1 MPKRT
6 FENRLNDLTNREW
19 LLFQKSWFVHRPAP
33 REKDVL
39 LHPAK
44 FPEDLIQQFI
54 EFFTKRGQTVLDPM
68 AGTGSTLVA
77 AFRSGRDSVGIEL
90 QPKYAEVA
98 LQRLQRE
105 QPPLGG
111 DIPSYAVHCADAR
124 QIAEL
129 DLPEIDYCITSPP
142 YWDMLKAKGFE
153 TQKERAEAGLDVH
166 YSDDDLDL
174 GNIDQYERFLE
185 ELEGIYRQVHAV
197 LREGAY
203 LTVIVKNIKKGG
215 RNYPLAW
222 DLAARL
228 SRTYQLRDEKIWCQ
242 DDQRLAPYG
251 MGNVWVSNTMHQ
263 YCLVFR
269 KMATP

>member
-1 MPKRT
+1 MPKRKLK
-6 FENRLNDLTNREW
+6 NRLNDLSNKDW
-19 LLFQKSWFVHRPAP
+19 LLFQKSWFIGRPAP
-33 REKDVL
+33 REKGVL

-44 FPEDLIQQFI
+44 FPEEVVQEFI

-68 AGTGSTLVA
+68 AGTGSALVA
-77 AFRSGRDSVGIEL
+77 AFRAGRNSVGVEL
-90 QPKYAEVA
+90 QPKYAEIA
-98 LQRLQRE
+98 RQRLERE
-105 QPPLGG
+105 QPSLEGG
-111 DIPSYAVHCADAR
+111 VPSYVVHCADAR
-124 QIAEL
+124 DLTSL

-142 YWDMLKAKGFE
+142 YWDMLRAKGFE
-153 TQKERAEAGLDVH
+153 TQQERAEAGLDVH
-166 YSDDDLDL
+166 YSDDERDL
-174 GNIDQYERFLE
+174 GNIDDYERFVD
-185 ELEGIYRQVHAV
+185 ELEQVYREVHAV

-222 DLAARL
+222 DLATRL

-263 YCLVFR
+263 YCLIFR
-269 KMATP
+269 KVTSD